1 MARIAVDA
9 RSCQVSELRLE
20 HTVWRSAP
28 TAAPVDGSIQSW
40 SITDPS
46 IIITSI
52 YIYTVYVYIYIYI
65 QLIIYIYNIS
75 IPILSSRLLAW
86 LSGWTTP
93 PDQRPKAH
101 RGEPSARCQWWNLP
115 AAQCASSL
123 TEFRIAGFPCDTRG
137 TGTVFWA
144 TTVCASL
151 MQVLGLLRCCEP
163 INNGQSATSEWKVP
177 NQSERICSLNLVRS
191 SNIHVILVL

>member
-1 MARIAVDA
+1 MARIAVDT

-46 IIITSI
+46 ITIASI
-52 YIYTVYVYIYIYI
+52 YIYIYI
-65 QLIIYIYNIS
+65 YNYIHIYNIS

-86 LSGWTTP
+86 LSDWTTP

-115 AAQCASSL
+115 ATQCASSL
-123 TEFRIAGFPCDTRG
+123 TEFRTAGFPCDTRG

-144 TTVCASL
+144 TTVCVSL
-151 MQVLGLLRCCEP
+151 MQVLRIATVLWTNQQWPISHQGERKPRRAKGPKSKWENLLIESGE
-163 INNGQSATSEWKVP
+163 IV
-177 NQSERICSLNLVRS
+177 
-191 SNIHVILVL
+191 